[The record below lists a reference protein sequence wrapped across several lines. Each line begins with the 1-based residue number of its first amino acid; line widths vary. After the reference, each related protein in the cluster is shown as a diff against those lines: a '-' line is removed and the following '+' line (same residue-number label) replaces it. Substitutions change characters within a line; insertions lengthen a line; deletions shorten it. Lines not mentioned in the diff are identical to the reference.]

1 MALDP
6 KTALTVGMIV
16 HELGT
21 NALKHGALSSP
32 DGRLSVSWSL
42 ESGDGQRR
50 VAIRWVESGGPPV
63 ALPSRKGFGSEL
75 IERQVR
81 YDLGGTVDTASSP
94 EGLQVTLA
102 FPLATANPVAEPAAG
117 AATSAE
123 P

>member
-1 MALDP
+1 VALDP

-21 NALKHGALSSP
+21 NALKYGALSSP

-42 ESGDGQRR
+42 EGGDGQRR
-50 VAIRWVESGGPPV
+50 VIIRWVESSGPPV
-63 ALPSRKGFGSEL
+63 VPPIRKGFGSEL

-81 YDLGGTVDTASSP
+81 YDLGGTIDTAFPP

-102 FPLATANPVAEPAAG
+102 FPITTANPVGEPGAG
-117 AATSAE
+117 AVASSGA
-123 P
+123 